1 MKREDIQSDLEQA
14 ENAVSRAAANMER
27 QREML
32 HYATQLAA
40 PEIIELAT
48 ILLGKVEDNLI
59 LKMEIRDRLKRAL
72 ASMMEAESAH

>member
-1 MKREDIQSDLEQA
+1 MKREDIQIELEQA

-27 QREML
+27 HREML

-72 ASMMEAESAH
+72 ASMMETESAH

>member
-72 ASMMEAESAH
+72 ASMMETESAH